1 MDITSPVL
9 RRAPLALVLLVAAL
23 ACAAGPARAAD
34 LPDPMARGK
43 HPVTTMSVGST
54 PGAPGDTSEAKLGL
68 VALQEP
74 NGSGSAPS
82 GTSAAASLQVRG
94 SLYYPTDAK
103 NAPLIFLVHGNHTSC
118 RGGSAPN
125 CSTFNRND
133 AGYAYLAENLASW
146 GYVVFS
152 LDQDQMMYY
161 QDSSYG
167 KGMHQRRMLI
177 SAALDGLYAA
187 NQPGGLPD
195 TPDTNVKDSLVGKI
209 DFNRIGMMGH
219 SRGGDAVSNF
229 LAYNRERPAPGRR
242 YKIRA
247 VIALAPVDYERSV
260 PQGVAYLMEAGAC
273 DGDVSNTQG
282 TRMFARSLYA
292 DPTDPFPR
300 IQMML
305 HGANHNWFNSEW
317 TADNDDATT
326 ADPACGPNTAGNI
339 RLSKGNYSWTDP
351 LNFFSGDP
359 ALMGD
364 QPKAGL
370 ATMAA
375 FFRRYVGG
383 EMGFDPWMTGET
395 MYDGKTPAMAKS
407 ACPAGTI
414 DNPDMAATAMPC
426 FDRLST
432 TYFAAPAEREDVIQ
446 PDAENPLTVSAL
458 GTSLVG
464 SGFADPYANSA
475 GTVAQ
480 PATAQGFDWCNPE
493 PNQFTPSQLGIS
505 GLPTAKKP
513 CPLPAATALGGQSN
527 GARENA
533 PVNGSYQPQ
542 LTLAWEQPATLSTR
556 IPAADGDVS
565 GFKALALDTSVNYWD
580 PRNPARSTT
589 LPETGMQNFTVTLT
603 DAAGRTA
610 TVAVGD
616 KKYGLGLQQSIANI
630 TTRMHV
636 ILRENRIPIAD
647 FTAQGLDATQVR
659 SIAFGFGGAGMP
671 ASGSIQLAN
680 VRFQEAVGGTKVF
693 ADTAGASGPATNPVA
708 IRASNAPVVAALKA
722 TKRAK
727 AAGRDVV
734 WVDGIKR

>member
-1 MDITSPVL
+1 MDITSPVA
-9 RRAPLALVLLVAAL
+9 RRALLALALLVTAL
-23 ACAAGPARAAD
+23 ACVAGPARAAD
-34 LPDPMARGK
+34 PPDPLARGK

-54 PGAPGDTSEAKLGL
+54 AGAPGDTSEAKLGL
-68 VALQEP
+68 VSLQEP
-74 NGSGSAPS
+74 NGSGNGTTGVAAPVD
-82 GTSAAASLQVRG
+82 LQVRG
-94 SLYYPTDAK
+94 SLYYPTDAR
-103 NAPLIFLVHGNHTSC
+103 NAPLIFLVHGNHGSC
-118 RGGSAPN
+118 HQGSAPN
-125 CSTFNRND
+125 CGTFNRND

-167 KGMHQRRMLI
+167 KGMHQRRLLI
-177 SAALDGLYAA
+177 AAALDGLYAA
-187 NQPGGLPD
+187 NQPGGLPETVD
-195 TPDTNVKDSLVGKI
+195 ANVKDSLVGKI

-247 VIALAPVDYERSV
+247 VLALAPVDYERSV
-260 PQGVAYLMEAGAC
+260 PQGLVYAMEAGAC

-292 DPTDPFPR
+292 DASDPFPR
-300 IQMML
+300 IQMIL
-305 HGANHNWFNSEW
+305 HGANHDAFNTSWDTDSE
-317 TADNDDATT
+317 DASS

-339 RLSKGNYSWTDP
+339 RLSRGAYTWSSP
-351 LNFFSGDP
+351 NFFLGDP

-364 QPKAGL
+364 QAKAGL

-383 EMGFDPWMTGET
+383 ELGFDPYMTGEV
-395 MYDGKTPAMAKS
+395 MSDGKTPGLGQS
-407 ACPAGTI
+407 ACPTS
-414 DNPDMAATAMPC
+414 ATGLAMPC

-513 CPLPAATALGGQSN
+513 CPLPAASALGGQSN

-580 PRNPARSTT
+580 PRNPTRSTT